1 MVEGLRIIGDM
12 ILGKGF
18 SAHDNEFYRQNILA
32 LIADNGFT
40 VTGDCYKD
48 FGSGAFSHNVML
60 AESHVCVHTWPESN
74 FYSLDIHTCN
84 YTRDNS
90 EATRK
95 MADEIIE
102 LFDTDRD
109 KSHLREISSA
119 SL

>member
-1 MVEGLRIIGDM
+1 MGE
-12 ILGKGF
+12 KF
-18 SAHDNEFYRQNILA
+18 SSQENDFYRQNILA
-32 LIADNGFT
+32 LIVKNGFT

-48 FGSGAFSHNVML
+48 FGPGAFSHNVML

-95 MADEIIE
+95 MAEEIIE
-102 LFDTDRD
+102 LFDTDQT
-109 KSHLREISSA
+109 KSHLREIPSKD
-119 SL
+119 L